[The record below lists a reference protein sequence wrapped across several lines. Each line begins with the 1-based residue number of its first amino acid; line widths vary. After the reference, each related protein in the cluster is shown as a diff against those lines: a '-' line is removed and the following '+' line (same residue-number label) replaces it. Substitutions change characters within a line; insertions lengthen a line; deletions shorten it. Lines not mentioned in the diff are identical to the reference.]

1 MGVPM
6 LQRIYKIIKEYNM
19 IQKDNNIIVGVSGGA
34 DSMCLLHLLK
44 QVSRIVPFKITA
56 VHINHGIRGKE
67 AEEDAAYVRDICK
80 AWDIPCFIYNIDVK
94 KEALKRKC
102 SEEEAGRAVR
112 YEIFE
117 KVREETHGDKI
128 AVAHNMNDQAETVLM
143 QLFRGSGMKGL
154 GGITPVRDHIIRPLL
169 EFTRDEIE
177 QYCLENHIHYRQDY
191 TNALNI
197 YTRNKI
203 RNELIPFIKKNFN
216 PNIVKTLYNMST
228 LLREEES
235 FLNDEANKHLKLCI
249 KEEKAHL
256 VILDNP
262 LFCSYHPVLQK
273 RIIRIVLERLR
284 GQLKNIDL
292 NHVLD
297 VIELS
302 RKGTGKKL
310 CLPNDII
317 VKRQYEDLIFQAGE
331 ELFEG
336 FCYDVSVPSTIFV
349 KELNAKVEVIVLD
362 KENFN
367 LSHQNTCTKSFDYD
381 KIETGLHI
389 RTKQP
394 GDRILLKNGTKKLK
408 DFFIDEKIPRDERDR
423 IPLLADGNKILWV
436 IGYRYSD
443 AYKITSS
450 TEKVLQVRWIPL
462 TKEEV

>member
-1 MGVPM
+1 M
-6 LQRIYKIIKEYNM
+6 LKRIYKFIKEYNM

-44 QVSRIVPFKITA
+44 ELSRDYPFKLTV

-67 AEEDAAYVRDICK
+67 ADEDAAYVRDICK
-80 AWDIPCFIYNIDVK
+80 AWDIPCRIYAVDIK
-94 KEALKRKC
+94 EEALKRKC
-102 SEEEAGRAVR
+102 SEEETGRAIR

-117 KVREETHGDKI
+117 KVRLETGGAKI

-154 GGITPVRDHIIRPLL
+154 GGISPVRGNIIRPLL

-177 QYCLENHIHYRQDY
+177 SYCIQNQIQYRQDY

-203 RNELIPFIKKNFN
+203 RNELIPFIQENFN
-216 PNIVKTLYNMST
+216 PNIVKTLYNMSI

-235 FLNDEANKHLKLCI
+235 FLNEQAQAHLKCCV
-249 KEEKAHL
+249 KEEKDQL
-256 VILDNP
+256 LILDNHV
-262 LFCSYHPVLQK
+262 FNTYHPILKK
-273 RIIRIVLERLR
+273 RIIRAVIERLSGHLR
-284 GQLKNIDL
+284 NIDS
-292 NHVLD
+292 NHILD

-302 RKGTGKKL
+302 TKGTGKKL
-310 CLPNDII
+310 CLPNAII
-317 VKRQYEDLIFQAGE
+317 VKRQYEDLIFQVGE
-331 ELFEG
+331 KIFED
-336 FCYDVSVPSTIFV
+336 FCYNIPIPSNLWI
-349 KELNAKVEVIVLD
+349 KELNARLETKLLD

-367 LSHQNTCTKSFDYD
+367 LSLYNTCTKSFDYD
-381 KIETGLHI
+381 KIENGLQI
-389 RTKQP
+389 RTKKP
-394 GDRILLKNGTKKLK
+394 GDRIILKNGTKKLK
-408 DFFIDEKIPRDERDR
+408 DFFIDEKIPRDERNK

-450 TEKVLQVRWIPL
+450 TGKVLQVQFMPL
-462 TKEEV
+462 TKEEI